1 MSILDF
7 AENSLELRQCTWL
20 MVEVTQCM
28 SNAKCF
34 FLQSLPAEVSMVG
47 EKMGKKKNI
56 VGGVS
61 YQWPRFWIAH
71 QRAVKLMVCVLP
83 IGVLKLL

>member
-47 EKMGKKKNI
+47 EKMGEKKTLS
-56 VGGVS
+56 VVYHTSGLG
-61 YQWPRFWIAH
+61 FG
-71 QRAVKLMVCVLP
+71 LP
-83 IGVLKLL
+83 ISEL